1 MGVDGR
7 PPWPLRR
14 CYRPTWLTAFQL
26 RRFFAIIDWRRPFV
40 WQPAS
45 NLTNFRQIE
54 CGRIGAE
61 TKMAAGSCSATA
73 ATAATATTA
82 AAAAYFSAIL
92 RLFISR
98 LWLNDGGN
106 NALEIWEQSVV
117 CSKHLRNE
125 DERLKKCLKK
135 KKKKT
140 RKYWWET
147 GARARCLAPLFKKPS
162 TVIENSTGIS
172 LVCALIARWNAHW
185 LISLK

>member
-45 NLTNFRQIE
+45 NLTNIRQIE

-61 TKMAAGSCSATA
+61 TNMAAGSCSATA

-140 RKYWWET
+140 GNIDGR
-147 GARARCLAPLFKKPS
+147 RAPGRAAWRHFSKSPQLLLRIQLEFRWF
-162 TVIENSTGIS
+162 VHS
-172 LVCALIARWNAHW
+172 LYVEMLTDWFC
-185 LISLK
+185 